1 MDYSWNTLWDL
12 IHVLKVNVRG
22 RVTYVFDSFED
33 LVIDKKIL
41 NGPISHCGIQDAQE
55 CKHFLVT

>member
-1 MDYSWNTLWDL
+1 
-12 IHVLKVNVRG
+12 
-22 RVTYVFDSFED
+22 VFDSFED